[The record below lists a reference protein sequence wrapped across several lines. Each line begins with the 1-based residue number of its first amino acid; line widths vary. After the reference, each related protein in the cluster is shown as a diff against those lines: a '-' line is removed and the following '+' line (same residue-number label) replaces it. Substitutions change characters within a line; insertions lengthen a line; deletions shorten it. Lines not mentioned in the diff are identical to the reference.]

1 MHVRGD
7 SQCVVGWLKE
17 NDQLKATD
25 LLCWKER
32 IKFLK
37 EHFQHSFPH
46 VHRELNCRMD
56 ALSKRGLQEVKGSI
70 TVKKIQDNELLWR
83 GRFSG
88 PSNHRLLPL

>member
-1 MHVRGD
+1 MLDG
-7 SQCVVGWLKE
+7 LKE

-56 ALSKRGLQEVKGSI
+56 ASSKRGLQEVKGSI
-70 TVKKIQDNELLWR
+70 AVEKIQDNQLLWR